1 MKIDWAIVSIFV
13 SVLSFIVAFY
23 FYKWVK
29 SLPAKN
35 EKIENVG
42 RLIREGSFTF
52 LKKEYKMLA
61 VIMCV
66 LAVVILFIPS
76 QNLYGKQKIL

>member
-52 LKKEYKMLA
+52 LKKE
-61 VIMCV
+61 
-66 LAVVILFIPS
+66 
-76 QNLYGKQKIL
+76 

>member
-1 MKIDWAIVSIFV
+1 MLSNYKKEELFMKIDWAIVSIFV

-35 EKIENVG
+35 EKIENV
-42 RLIREGSFTF
+42 LE
-52 LKKEYKMLA
+52 K
-61 VIMCV
+61 V
-66 LAVVILFIPS
+66 LLHS
-76 QNLYGKQKIL
+76 

>member
-35 EKIENVG
+35 EKD
-42 RLIREGSFTF
+42 RKCR
-52 LKKEYKMLA
+52 
-61 VIMCV
+61 
-66 LAVVILFIPS
+66 
-76 QNLYGKQKIL
+76 KIN

>member
-61 VIMCV
+61 VIM
-66 LAVVILFIPS
+66 
-76 QNLYGKQKIL
+76 

>member
-1 MKIDWAIVSIFV
+1 MKLYIGFILIYGINCLKYNINVTKEKEELFMKIDWAIVSIFV

-35 EKIENVG
+35 EKIEKV
-42 RLIREGSFTF
+42 R
-52 LKKEYKMLA
+52 
-61 VIMCV
+61 
-66 LAVVILFIPS
+66 
-76 QNLYGKQKIL
+76 